1 MGVTESL
8 LSVCL
13 RIQRP
18 LPSAHM
24 KSSQLRK
31 LIEVMD
37 LIKVCFLAFT
47 TSLLVAVLFWY
58 RFQEMFSV
66 TLGRRVST
74 SAVALNLYHGGSL
87 LESNYGYV
95 LATHFSDQMTGSM
108 ANVMS
113 LQCWASTLPGNV
125 RLVEPFI
132 HYQTVLG
139 FSLNTFQHNDTS
151 TRLTAAESSENK
163 VKLSD
168 VFDKKQWSKYLFFKN
183 IPPFV
188 SWDYFIRN
196 APRQLIVVDQ
206 SKTALT
212 DKGLAAFYDSD
223 NFVRWAEEFANH
235 YKFHLVRRVYYEQK
249 TYSQKKFQDLIYG
262 HYKPQE
268 TVVIFNHFGG
278 TEKYGDVYRIRAVL
292 QKCSRRNFLY
302 LELRSSSLLRSMAVT
317 YVEKYM
323 KTASEGKS
331 YVAVMIRLEHILRY
345 KRFQDRSKNEQH
357 SMLKKLLDNVV
368 EKVNTV
374 RKKKLISNVFVSLD
388 VGKYGSKSLEFE
400 VSKNDVLKGEI
411 KRLYINLL
419 NGAVTE
425 REMTRR
431 IEETVKVPVSGFV
444 AQLEKNIAAGA
455 ACLVLVGG
463 GSYQETIS
471 KLYTLFSKEKKQ
483 EQCLTKI
490 L

>member
-1 MGVTESL
+1 MYFIAV
-8 LSVCL
+8 
-13 RIQRP
+13 
-18 LPSAHM
+18 
-24 KSSQLRK
+24 
-31 LIEVMD
+31 
-37 LIKVCFLAFT
+37 T
-47 TSLLVAVLFWY
+47 TSLLLAVIFWY
-58 RFQEMFSV
+58 RLQEMFSE
-66 TLGRRVST
+66 TFGRRAST
-74 SAVALNLYHGGSL
+74 YVAQNLHHNGSRR
-87 LESNYGYV
+87 ESDYGYV

-139 FSLNTFQHNDTS
+139 FSLNTFQHSVTGAS
-151 TRLTAAESSENK
+151 LTAADSSENK

-168 VFDKKQWSKYLFFKN
+168 VFDKEQWSRYLLSKS

-188 SWDYFIRN
+188 SWDYFTRN
-196 APRQLIVVDQ
+196 APKLLIVVDQ
-206 SKTALT
+206 SKAAQT
-212 DKGLAAFYDSD
+212 DKGLAAYYDSD
-223 NFVRWAEEFANH
+223 SFIRWTEEFANH

-249 TYSQKKFQDLIYG
+249 NYSQIAFQDLVYG

-278 TEKYGDVYRIRAVL
+278 TKKYGDVYRIRVDL
-292 QKCSRRNFLY
+292 QKCSRENFFY
-302 LELRSSSLLRSMAVT
+302 LELRSSSLLRSMAAT
-317 YVEKYM
+317 YVKKYM
-323 KTASEGKS
+323 KTSSEGKN
-331 YVAVMIRLEHILRY
+331 YVAVMIRLEHILRF
-345 KRFQDRSKNEQH
+345 KRFQVGSKDEQH

-374 RKKKLISNVFVSLD
+374 RKKKTISNVFVSLD
-388 VGKYGSKSLEFE
+388 VGKYGSRHLGFE
-400 VSKNDVLKGEI
+400 VSKNVALKGEI
-411 KRLYINLL
+411 KRLYIDLFNDT
-419 NGAVTE
+419 VTE

-444 AQLEKNIAAGA
+444 AQLEKNIAANA

-463 GSYQETIS
+463 GSYQDTIS
-471 KLYTLFSKEKKQ
+471 KLYKLFSEEKKQ

-490 L
+490 S